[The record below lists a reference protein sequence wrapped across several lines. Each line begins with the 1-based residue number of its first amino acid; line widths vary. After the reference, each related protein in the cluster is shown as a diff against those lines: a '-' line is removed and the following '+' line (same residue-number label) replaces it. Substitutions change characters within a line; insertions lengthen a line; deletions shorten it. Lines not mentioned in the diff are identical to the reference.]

1 MDNKTNEL
9 LNQQINFEFYS
20 AYLYLAMS
28 TYFSEI
34 NMDGFAKF
42 MKNQAKEE
50 LEHAQKIYDY
60 LLLRDKKITYQ
71 KIEAPDSDW
80 VNAQDVLEDAIE
92 HEKMISTRIHT
103 LYKNAK
109 ETDDFATMNFL
120 DWFVEEQLEEEEK
133 FRVLKEKIKAFD
145 ECSCTLEAM
154 DRELNKD

>member
-50 LEHAQKIYDY
+50 LEHAQRIYDY
-60 LLLRDKKITYQ
+60 LLLRN
-71 KIEAPDSDW
+71 E
-80 VNAQDVLEDAIE
+80 L
-92 HEKMISTRIHT
+92 
-103 LYKNAK
+103 
-109 ETDDFATMNFL
+109 FA
-120 DWFVEEQLEEEEK
+120 VK
-133 FRVLKEKIKAFD
+133 R
-145 ECSCTLEAM
+145 
-154 DRELNKD
+154 